1 MGNYAFEQI
10 RSMAKELDIIKEV
23 RGIGLMIGIELK
35 IPAAEVVKKCM
46 DDGLLLNCTHDNVIR
61 VMPQLNVTKEHIDEG
76 LGILKNILKSVN

>member
-10 RSMAKELDIIKEV
+10 RNMAKELDVIKEV

-35 IPAAEVVKKCM
+35 IPAAEVVKTCM
-46 DDGLLLNCTHDNVIR
+46 DEGLLLNCTHDNVIR

-76 LGILKNILKSVN
+76 LGILKNILTTVN